1 MVSGTRALAA
11 IDPVRR
17 TLVGALAAFGFDP
30 VHAVTIFTVID
41 STNDKTITKL
51 AGAEEVSA

>member
-17 TLVGALAAFGFDP
+17 ALVGALAAFSFDP
-30 VHAVTIFTVID
+30 AHAITTFTVIN